1 MEGLFVAFHSSIYQM
16 WKSEYNI
23 ISSEDSVQ
31 LRDKKN
37 IISLFKAVI
46 LLLKKQDVPLASHIF
61 KYGVERE
68 EDKDVL

>member
-1 MEGLFVAFHSSIYQM
+1 M
-16 WKSEYNI
+16 EYNVVRGLCT
-23 ISSEDSVQ
+23 VQ
-31 LRDKKN
+31 HRDKKN

-61 KYGVERE
+61 KHGVERE